1 MIVRSMLRGVR
12 FGVDVGSVR
21 IGVAKC
27 DPDGMLATPLETIA
41 AGETAIPE
49 IIDLIKEHAPIAVYV
64 GNPLSLNGQVTQST
78 IEASEFALAL
88 VSAIS
93 SHPEIGEIEVRLID
107 ERLSTVSAQRGLHEV
122 GRTQKSSREVIDQAA
137 AIIILEHALESEKR
151 QGDFAGQEVVV
162 ANE

>member
-1 MIVRSMLRGVR
+1 MLRGVR

-41 AGETAIPE
+41 AGETAIPK
-49 IIDLIKEHAPIAVYV
+49 IIDLILEHAPIAVYI

-78 IEASEFALAL
+78 IGASEFALAL
-88 VSAIS
+88 VSAIAG
-93 SHPEIGEIEVRLID
+93 HPEIEEIEVRLID

-122 GRTQKSSREVIDQAA
+122 GRTQKTSREVIDQAA

-151 QGDFAGQEVVV
+151 QGDFAGIEVVV

>member
-1 MIVRSMLRGVR
+1 M
-12 FGVDVGSVR
+12 GSVR

-41 AGETAIPE
+41 AGETAIPK
-49 IIDLIKEHAPIAVYV
+49 IIDLITEHAPIAVYV

-78 IEASEFALAL
+78 IGANEFALAL

-93 SHPEIGEIEVRLID
+93 VHPEIGEIEVRLID

-151 QGDFAGQEVVV
+151 QGDFAGKEVVV
-162 ANE
+162 EK

>member
-41 AGETAIPE
+41 AGETAIPK

-151 QGDFAGQEVVV
+151 QGDFAGKEVVV
-162 ANE
+162 EK

>member
-1 MIVRSMLRGVR
+1 MLRGVR

-41 AGETAIPE
+41 AGETAIPK

-64 GNPLSLNGQVTQST
+64 GNPLSLNGKVTQST
-78 IEASEFALAL
+78 IGASEFALAL
-88 VSAIS
+88 ISAIS

-151 QGDFAGQEVVV
+151 QGDFAGKEVVV

>member
-41 AGETAIPE
+41 AGETAIPK

-78 IEASEFALAL
+78 IEASEFALEL

-151 QGDFAGQEVVV
+151 QGDFAGKEVVV
-162 ANE
+162 ET

>member
-41 AGETAIPE
+41 AGQTAIPK

-151 QGDFAGQEVVV
+151 QGDFAGKEVVV
-162 ANE
+162 EK

>member
-1 MIVRSMLRGVR
+1 MLRGVR

-41 AGETAIPE
+41 AGETAIPK
-49 IIDLIKEHAPIAVYV
+49 IIDLILEHAPIAVYI

-78 IEASEFALAL
+78 IGASEFALAL
-88 VSAIS
+88 VSAIAG
-93 SHPEIGEIEVRLID
+93 HPEIEEIEVRLID

-122 GRTQKSSREVIDQAA
+122 GRTQKTSREVIDQAA
-137 AIIILEHALESEKR
+137 AIIILEHALGSEKR
-151 QGDFAGQEVVV
+151 QGDFAGIEVVV